1 MVQRCEMG
9 IFTEI
14 GRAWLAI
21 DTNIYLWKYDTG
33 TDVAYY
39 DALSRLITNVGFVK
53 PREGMFLQNLHFTL
67 TNGSLCLGVFKSH
80 IKYILVL
87 VTFDEI
93 TLLGIT
99 FSDIDNADDM
109 GDLLVI
115 PEPIF
120 TIPTDNIE
128 IKVIKGTEDGRIFL
142 GGSDGCL
149 YEITYQAD
157 NGWFGRKCRK
167 INHSTSAFSF
177 LVPKILKTYNTCK

>member
-9 IFTEI
+9 IFSEI

-21 DTNIYLWKYDTG
+21 DTNIFLWKYDTG

-39 DALSRLITNVGFVK
+39 DALSLLITNVGLVK
-53 PREGMFLQNLHFTL
+53 PKE
-67 TNGSLCLGVFKSH
+67 GVFKPH

-87 VTFDEI
+87 VTIDAI
-93 TLLGIT
+93 TLLGLT
-99 FSDIDNADDM
+99 FSNESKENNNDSEDL

-115 PEPIF
+115 PDPIF
-120 TIPTDNIE
+120 TLASDNIE

-149 YEITYQAD
+149 HEIAYQAD
-157 NGWFGRKCRK
+157 SSWFGRKCRK
-167 INHSTSAFSF
+167 VNHSTSSLSF
-177 LVPKILKTYNTCK
+177 LVPKILKSSNICE